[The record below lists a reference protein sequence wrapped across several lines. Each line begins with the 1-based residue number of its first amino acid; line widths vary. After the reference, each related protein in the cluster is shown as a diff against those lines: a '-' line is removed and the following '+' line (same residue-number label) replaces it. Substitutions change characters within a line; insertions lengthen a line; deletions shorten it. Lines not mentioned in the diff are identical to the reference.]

1 MKGNKPR
8 LIVLSA
14 PSGSGKTTII
24 KTACQENSK
33 LILSVSYTTRAP
45 RVGEVH
51 DVDYSFVSCEKFQEM
66 IQNDEFLEW
75 AEVFGNFYGTSKKF
89 IQYHLDMGETVI
101 LDIDV
106 QGAMRL
112 RELDDFEA
120 FFLFIAP
127 PSLEELKR
135 RLIDRGT
142 ENNNSLEVR
151 LGNAEH
157 ELTFQNRYDQVLIND
172 DLERATKEFMDIIY
186 CSA

>member
-1 MKGNKPR
+1 M

-24 KTACQENSK
+24 KTACQQNPK
-33 LILSVSYTTRAP
+33 LILSVSYTTRTP

-51 DVDYSFVSCEKFQEM
+51 GKDYSFVSREQFQKM

-75 AEVFGNFYGTSKKF
+75 AEVFENFYGTSKKF
-89 IQYHLDMGETVI
+89 IQSHIDLGETVI

-112 RELDDFEA
+112 RELDNFKA

-135 RLIDRGT
+135 RLINRGT
-142 ENNNSLEVR
+142 ENNKSLEIR

-157 ELTFQNRYDQVLIND
+157 ELTFQNRYDQVIIND
-172 DLERATKEFMDIIY
+172 DLESATKEFIDTIY
-186 CSA
+186 YST